1 MEQLRREMNK
11 LASTLPEYNTVM
23 SIYGVGKTYG
33 PQLIAEIGDVSR
45 FTHREALTAFAGV
58 DPGVDESGQHKS
70 KSNRASKVGSA
81 RLRNTLFQI
90 MTTLLQNAP
99 EEDLVYRFLDKKRS
113 QGKPYYVYMTA
124 GANKFLRI
132 YHGKVKECL
141 RNLEQES

>member
-1 MEQLRREMNK
+1 MG
-11 LASTLPEYNTVM
+11 
-23 SIYGVGKTYG
+23 IYGVGKTYG

-70 KSNRASKVGSA
+70 KSNRASKVA
-81 RLRNTLFQI
+81 CRLRKTLFQI

-99 EEDLVYRFLDKKRS
+99 EDDPVYRFLDKKRS

-124 GANKFLRI
+124 GANKFSPHLLWQGQRVPAELGAGRVTPVSI
-132 YHGKVKECL
+132 SPLSKPAVL
-141 RNLEQES
+141 AA